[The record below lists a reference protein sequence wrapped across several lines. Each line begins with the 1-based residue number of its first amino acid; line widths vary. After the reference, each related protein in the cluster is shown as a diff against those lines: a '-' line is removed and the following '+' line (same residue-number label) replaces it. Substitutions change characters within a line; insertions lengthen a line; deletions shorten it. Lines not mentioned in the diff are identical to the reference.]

1 MSDWLSKPI
10 GALLRAQFPG
20 EWGAD
25 PNAPGEL
32 ARVFRGAD
40 FVASGR
46 LERSGGALRSI
57 APAKLK
63 KLELTPGDILLEKSG
78 GSPDQPVGRV
88 SYFEG
93 ANSRAVASN
102 FLQTLR
108 PADEVDSKFLFYL
121 LQHEYARGRVLPF
134 QQQTTGIIN
143 FRLKDYL
150 KERVKVPA
158 SRDEQRR
165 IANLLSAVDEQIESV
180 EATLEKKRKT
190 LEAIRSSLIDNHST
204 KSPIPADWEGA
215 LGARVKF
222 KGGNGFPEWM
232 QGQVSGDLPF
242 YKVSDMNTPGN
253 EISLSVA
260 NNYVSAGD
268 ARKYGWTV
276 ISANS
281 VVFAKVGA
289 ALLSNRRRL
298 LSGDSLIDNNMMAA
312 TPGEGVRLD
321 YLYWLLRGIDF
332 RIFVQDGAV
341 PSVNQGQLSSLR
353 ISLPSLDNQERAA
366 RLLDEVEADISLELG
381 VLSKLRQLKSGL
393 SRDLLLGDAVKRN
406 FADIA
411 THKT

>member
-1 MSDWLSKPI
+1 MSNWLSKPI

-20 EWGAD
+20 EWGTD
-25 PNAPGEL
+25 LSAPGDL

-63 KLELTPGDILLEKSG
+63 KLELKPGDILLEKSG

-108 PADEVDSKFLFYL
+108 PAEEVDSKFLFYL

-165 IANLLSAVDEQIESV
+165 IADLLSAVDEQISRTQSCINKLSTIKACV
-180 EATLEKKRKT
+180 VREALAR
-190 LEAIRSSLIDNHST
+190 I
-204 KSPIPADWEGA
+204 EGA
-215 LGARVKF
+215 PIEPLAKLAEVGSGVTLGR
-222 KGGNGFPEWM
+222 
-232 QGQVSGDLPF
+232 QYSG
-242 YKVSDMNTPGN
+242 PGTA
-253 EISLSVA
+253 EYPYLRVA
-260 NNYVSAGD
+260 N
-268 ARKYGWTV
+268 
-276 ISANS
+276 
-281 VVFAKVGA
+281 
-289 ALLSNRRRL
+289 
-298 LSGDSLIDNNMMAA
+298 
-312 TPGEGVRLD
+312 
-321 YLYWLLRGIDF
+321 
-332 RIFVQDGAV
+332 VQDGHIDLTDIKTLRLPALTAAKAMLQPGDVLMNEGGDFDKLGRGAV
-341 PSVNQGQLSSLR
+341 WRGHIQNCLHQNHVFRVRCNQDLLVPEFLALWAASDFGKKFFMLASKQSTNLASINSTQLKKFPVLR
-353 ISLPSLDNQERAA
+353 PSLSEQHEVLAV
-366 RLLDEVEADISLELG
+366 VEAVSESLKTERQEMTKLQLLKQGLAQRLFTHDIQEH
-381 VLSKLRQLKSGL
+381 
-393 SRDLLLGDAVKRN
+393 A
-406 FADIA
+406 
-411 THKT
+411 